1 MDAYL
6 KINEKE
12 YNEQII
18 FNTGYFEIFGYL
30 GSYIHESNKIIE
42 GVYETDKNIDNT
54 QILKSKIVIKEI
66 TKEEFE
72 LKNKNT
78 LRGIYNN
85 QYISIEFYIYID
97 ELNDFIDTSI
107 QNISYNTYGYIRD
120 IEFILDEKWIVEF
133 EGYLGHK

>member
-107 QNISYNTYGYIRD
+107 QNISYNTYGYIRN
-120 IEFILDEKWIVEF
+120 K
-133 EGYLGHK
+133 

>member
-18 FNTGYFEIFGYL
+18 INTGYFEIFGYL

>member
-18 FNTGYFEIFGYL
+18 INTGYFEIFGYL

-120 IEFILDEKWIVEF
+120 IEFILDEK
-133 EGYLGHK
+133 

>member
-18 FNTGYFEIFGYL
+18 INTGYFEIFGYL

-72 LKNKNT
+72 LKIKIP
-78 LRGIYNN
+78 LEV
-85 QYISIEFYIYID
+85 YII
-97 ELNDFIDTSI
+97 T
-107 QNISYNTYGYIRD
+107 NIS
-120 IEFILDEKWIVEF
+120 V
-133 EGYLGHK
+133 

>member
-18 FNTGYFEIFGYL
+18 INTGYFEIFGYL

-78 LRGIYNN
+78 LRGIYNT

-120 IEFILDEKWIVEF
+120 IEFILDEK
-133 EGYLGHK
+133 

>member
-1 MDAYL
+1 M
-6 KINEKE
+6 
-12 YNEQII
+12 
-18 FNTGYFEIFGYL
+18 
-30 GSYIHESNKIIE
+30 
-42 GVYETDKNIDNT
+42 
-54 QILKSKIVIKEI
+54 KSKIVIKEI